1 MEELQ
6 KSLSVKRLEL
16 EEKNSAANAKL
27 KQMVKDQQ
35 EAEAKKVMSQD
46 IQTAL
51 MEQTK
56 VIDVKQHDVKA
67 DLAQV
72 EPAVIEAQQAVKSIK
87 KQHLVEVKSLPNP
100 PPVVKIAIESIC
112 TCWEKPT

>member
-1 MEELQ
+1 
-6 KSLSVKRLEL
+6 
-16 EEKNSAANAKL
+16 
-27 KQMVKDQQ
+27 
-35 EAEAKKVMSQD
+35 MSQE

-72 EPAVIEAQQAVKSIK
+72 EPAVIEAQQGQWSVIVGGIPGIIGQLWPYINIDIIIYDIEIWKINFLCEFDNFHDAHNKV
-87 KQHLVEVKSLPNP
+87 LVPFRLACCQKNWSFLSLR
-100 PPVVKIAIESIC
+100 
-112 TCWEKPT
+112 

>member
-1 MEELQ
+1 
-6 KSLSVKRLEL
+6 
-16 EEKNSAANAKL
+16 
-27 KQMVKDQQ
+27 
-35 EAEAKKVMSQD
+35 MSQD

-72 EPAVIEAQQAVKSIK
+72 EPAVIEAQQGQLQWGNQGGEQWSIVII
-87 KQHLVEVKSLPNP
+87 L
-100 PPVVKIAIESIC
+100 
-112 TCWEKPT
+112 

>member
-1 MEELQ
+1 
-6 KSLSVKRLEL
+6 
-16 EEKNSAANAKL
+16 
-27 KQMVKDQQ
+27 
-35 EAEAKKVMSQD
+35 MSQD

-72 EPAVIEAQQAVKSIK
+72 EPAVIEAQQGQFQWGNQGGKQWSIVII
-87 KQHLVEVKSLPNP
+87 L
-100 PPVVKIAIESIC
+100 
-112 TCWEKPT
+112 